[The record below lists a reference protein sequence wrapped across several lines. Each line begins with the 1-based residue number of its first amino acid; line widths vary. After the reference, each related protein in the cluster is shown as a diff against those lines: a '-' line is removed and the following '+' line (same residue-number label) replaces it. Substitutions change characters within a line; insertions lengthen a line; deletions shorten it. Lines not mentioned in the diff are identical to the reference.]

1 MLIIININAQNPVAY
16 WKMDETSGIILVDSS
31 GKGIDATL
39 NNSDVSTF
47 VEGKLKGAIHFDG
60 SRDAVAKSADSL
72 KSTSIT
78 IATYVKADPSITG
91 REWIAAHGDN
101 VGNYSIDW
109 DGGNMPSGIYFF
121 IIKNGT
127 KSITEKVILKR

>member
-1 MLIIININAQNPVAY
+1 
-16 WKMDETSGIILVDSS
+16 MDETSGIILVDSS

-60 SRDAVAKSADSL
+60 SRDAAAKSADSL

-78 IATYVKADPSITG
+78 IAAYVKADPSITG
-91 REWIAAHGDN
+91 WEWIAAHGDN

-109 DGGNMPSGIYFF
+109 DGGNMPSGVYFL